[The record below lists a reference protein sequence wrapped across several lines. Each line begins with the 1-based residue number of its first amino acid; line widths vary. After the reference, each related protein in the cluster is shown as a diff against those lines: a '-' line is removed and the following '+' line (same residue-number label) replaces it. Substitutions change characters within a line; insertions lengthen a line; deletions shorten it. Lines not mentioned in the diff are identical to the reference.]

1 MNRFFQKNLWQG
13 ISLIV
18 LSSLILLL
26 GWNGFDRNS
35 TAFAQDSSAPTLTVT
50 GKGSESIETTL
61 TEVRLGVEV
70 EGKTARE
77 VQEES
82 AQRSTAVVELL
93 RSRDVQN
100 LETTG
105 IRLQPQYDYND
116 GTRRL
121 KGYQAINLVTFRV
134 ITEEIG
140 NLLDAAVNVGATRI
154 DSVTFTATDSAIE
167 QAQKQAL
174 RTATRNAKAQSDAVL
189 ETLNLRS
196 QSVINIQIDGANA
209 PVSPR
214 SQSLRTRGDMAA
226 SSAPS
231 SPVVGGEQ
239 EIEAQVT
246 LQIRY

>member
-1 MNRFFQKNLWQG
+1 MNRFFANIWFKG

-18 LSSLILLL
+18 LSGLIVLL
-26 GWNGFDRNS
+26 GWNRFEESS

-50 GKGSESIETTL
+50 GKGSESIETSL
-61 TEVRLGVEV
+61 TEIRLGVEV

-82 AQRSTAVVELL
+82 AQRSTAVVKLL
-93 RSRDVQN
+93 RSRNVQN

-116 GTRRL
+116 GTRTL
-121 KGYQAINLVTFRV
+121 KGYQALNLVSFRV
-134 ITEEIG
+134 VTEEIG
-140 NLLDAAVNVGATRI
+140 NLLDEAVNVGATRI

-174 RTATRNAKAQSDAVL
+174 RTATRNAKAQADTVL

-196 QSVINIQIDGANA
+196 QSVINIQIDGAN
-209 PVSPR
+209 PSVSPR
-214 SQSLRTRGDMAA
+214 IQSLRTRGDMTT
-226 SSAPS
+226 SSAAN
-231 SPVVGGEQ
+231 SPVIGGEQ